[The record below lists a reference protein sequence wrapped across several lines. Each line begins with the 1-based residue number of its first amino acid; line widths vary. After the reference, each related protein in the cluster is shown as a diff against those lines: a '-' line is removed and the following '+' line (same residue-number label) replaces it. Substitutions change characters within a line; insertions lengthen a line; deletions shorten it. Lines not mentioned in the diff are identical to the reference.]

1 MSPGR
6 ERPITNDIRIN
17 TMKRNTSQRE
27 AIKAVFEQERRALCI
42 EEVLSGG
49 QHLVKSLNQA
59 TVYRNLKLLVDEG
72 WLKKWHHPIK
82 GSMYEPTGLAHHH
95 HFHCRICKHIYEI
108 EGCLLDPSAKAPAG
122 FLTEAHDVFLYGVC
136 STCRN
141 TTP

>member
-27 AIKAVFEQERRALCI
+27 AIKAVFEKERRALCI

-72 WLKKWHHPIK
+72 WLKKWHHPIR
-82 GSMYEPTGLAHHH
+82 GSMYEPTDLAHHH
-95 HFHCRICKHIYEI
+95 HFHCRICEHIYEI
-108 EGCLLDPSAKAPAG
+108 EGCLLDPSAKTPAG

-136 STCRN
+136 PTCRK
-141 TTP
+141 TVP